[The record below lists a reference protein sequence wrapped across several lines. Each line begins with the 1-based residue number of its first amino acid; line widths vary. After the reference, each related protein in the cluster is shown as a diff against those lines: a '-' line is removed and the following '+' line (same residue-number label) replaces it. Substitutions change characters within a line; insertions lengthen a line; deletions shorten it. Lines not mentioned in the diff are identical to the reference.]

1 MGIDVFEEAA
11 RLERDNR
18 AFALASI
25 VGTSG
30 STPRNQG
37 RMLIRGDGTSIGTIG
52 GGVMELHV
60 VEQAIQALA
69 AGESRTVRRDLLS
82 TGKEAVGMECGGT
95 MEVFIDVVRTR
106 PRIVLV
112 GGGHVNLAIAQ
123 LAALLDYDITVVEDR
138 EEFSGADRFPMA
150 RRIICRD
157 STVAA
162 FDEAEIK
169 EDTKVIIATPA
180 DDREALSRAI
190 ASPAR
195 YIGMLGSKRKVALI
209 VHALRKEGVAATRL
223 RSLHAPVGLD
233 IGAETPAEIA
243 VSVMAE
249 ILKHETGRSANA
261 LQALVQDLVVVRGA
275 GDLATGCAWRLVRS
289 GFRVVCLDI
298 AQPTVIRR
306 SVSFAQ
312 ALFDG
317 TMEVEGVVAERAADI
332 GEVYGILEEGKVP
345 VFADPEARSI
355 EALKPAVVVD
365 AILAKRNLGTTR
377 NMAPITIGLGPG
389 FSAGDDVDVVI
400 ETARGHYLGRVI
412 LEGPAQPNSGVPGTI
427 GGKTADRVLRS
438 PAAGIFN
445 GVLEL
450 GDLVTAGQL
459 IATVS
464 GHEITAP
471 FDGRVRGLLQ
481 NGLEVTEGFKVGDVD
496 PRGEAADHTTISDK
510 ARALGGAV
518 LEAILHLRCRA

>member
-60 VEQAIQALA
+60 VEQAMQALA

-150 RRIICRD
+150 RQIICRD

-180 DDREALSRAI
+180 DDQEALSRAI
-190 ASPAR
+190 ASPAS

-209 VHALRKEGVAATRL
+209 VHTLRKEGVDAARL

-332 GEVYGILEEGKVP
+332 GEVYRILEEGKVP

-377 NMAPITIGLGPG
+377 NMAPVTIGLGPG

-438 PAAGIFN
+438 PAAGTFN
-445 GVLEL
+445 GVVEL

-464 GHEITAP
+464 DHEITAP
-471 FDGRVRGLLQ
+471 FDGLVRGLLQ
-481 NGLEVTEGFKVGDVD
+481 SGLKVTEDFKVGDVD